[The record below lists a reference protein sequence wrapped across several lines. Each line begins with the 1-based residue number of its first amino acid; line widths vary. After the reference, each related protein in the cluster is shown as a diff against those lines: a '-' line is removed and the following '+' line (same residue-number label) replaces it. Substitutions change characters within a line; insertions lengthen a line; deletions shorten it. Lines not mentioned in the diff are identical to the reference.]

1 MLCATISTVSRP
13 SRPPYDLVTPGG
25 HGGKVRDP
33 DAATVLAN
41 KPLEQ
46 KTASFWVAVR
56 NPLEVTDDNSATPT
70 AVAKNTTATPN
81 SGLLDIIALTSHAGV
96 DVEQRFEP
104 GIYLRQQ
111 RQEPCHA

>member
-96 DVEQRFEP
+96 DVEQRP
-104 GIYLRQQ
+104 
-111 RQEPCHA
+111 